1 MRHKTTDWRG
11 RLAAFAL
18 LFGCAMLALTYAA
31 PAQAKPQAKMHKV
44 VFEMS
49 VDGMAKWES
58 VVRNAANLQKTFGTR
73 NTRIEI
79 VAHGKGIGLVL
90 SKTSQAN
97 PTLKKMI
104 QELHQSG
111 VVFAACNNTLQRMKI
126 AKSDLLQVAVV
137 VDSGVAEV
145 VRKQEAGWTYIKSG

>member
-1 MRHKTTDWRG
+1 MKQKIKQFIPA
-11 RLAAFAL
+11 LAL
-18 LFGCAMLALTYAA
+18 LFSVMLLAMSVA
-31 PAQAKPQAKMHKV
+31 PARAEPARKMHKI

-49 VDGMAKWES
+49 VDGVPKWES
-58 VVRNAANLQKTFGTR
+58 ALRNAANLQKSFGAK

-90 SKTSQAN
+90 GKTSAKN
-97 PTLKKMI
+97 PALKKMI
-104 QELHQSG
+104 QELHQNG
-111 VVFAACNNTLQRMKI
+111 VVFAACNNTMQRMKI
-126 AKSDLLQVAVV
+126 SKNDLLQVAVV